1 MSQSQS
7 HSLEINALHVR
18 RGVKLVL
25 NNVSLLVEPGKV
37 AALLGANGAG
47 KSSLVLA
54 VAGMLPIESGS
65 IRVNQQ
71 DITRARPETIRA
83 AGVVAVPE
91 GHLVLSALSVEENLI
106 AAGSLLSNAAL
117 KKNIDET
124 LVLFPELKPLLKQR
138 AGTLSGGQ
146 QQMVAISQAL
156 MSRPR
161 VILFD
166 ELSLGLAPV
175 VINRLVTVIEAL
187 VRSGIGVLLIEQFT
201 PIALKLAH
209 RVYVLERGVMRFDG
223 TPAELVANPSVL
235 HDAYLA
241 GKFESR

>member
-1 MSQSQS
+1 MSQYQT
-7 HSLEINALHVR
+7 HALEINALHVR
-18 RGVKLVL
+18 RGAKRVL
-25 NNVSLLVEPGKV
+25 NNVSLIVEPGQV
-37 AALLGANGAG
+37 SALLGANGAG

-65 IRVNQQ
+65 IRANQQ
-71 DITRARPETIRA
+71 DLTRARPEAIRA
-83 AGVVAVPE
+83 AGIAAVPE

-117 KKNIDET
+117 KRNIDEALT
-124 LVLFPELKPLLKQR
+124 LFPELKPLLKQR

-156 MSRPR
+156 MANPK
-161 VILFD
+161 VVLFD

-175 VINRLVTVIEAL
+175 VINRLVAVIEAL
-187 VRSGIGVLLIEQFT
+187 VRSGLGVLLIEQFT
-201 PIALKLAH
+201 TIALKLAH

-223 TPAELVANPSVL
+223 TPAELQANPSVL

-241 GKFESR
+241 GKF